1 MKFLKIKFIKMG
13 KSALHI
19 PNKQLEYVQKM
30 IPVLKRTGIIFCVV
44 LFMPYIITVF
54 GRGINEAEK
63 LPVLT
68 GPVITI
74 LTEKGTQ
81 MIPTD
86 EYLCGLLAQYYDK
99 GYTREE
105 LKALSIILRSNFLY
119 DLEAG
124 KKFYDIWSYQERR
137 DYWGQNFPSYEKEI
151 RNIISETAGKILLK
165 NGKIE
170 EITICNFS
178 HDGTDCESI
187 LKTNYADYVIY
198 QYF

>member
-1 MKFLKIKFIKMG
+1 MRKLTFQIPKKKFEIIK
-13 KSALHI
+13 
-19 PNKQLEYVQKM
+19 KM
-30 IPVLKRTGIIFCVV
+30 IPVLKITGVIFCVV
-44 LFMPYIITVF
+44 LFLPYIITVF
-54 GRGINEAEK
+54 VRGIDEAEK

-81 MIPTD
+81 SIPTD

-105 LKALSIILRSNFLY
+105 LKAICIILRSNFLY
-119 DLEAG
+119 NLEAN
-124 KKFYDIWSYQERR
+124 KNFYDIWSYQERR
-137 DYWGQNFPSYEKEI
+137 ENWGQNFPTYEREV

-170 EITICNFS
+170 EITMCEFS
-178 HDGTDCESI
+178 HDGSDCESI
-187 LKTNYADYVIY
+187 LQTNYADYAIY

>member
-1 MKFLKIKFIKMG
+1 MKFLKMKFYKMG

-19 PNKQLEYVQKM
+19 PNKQFESVHKM

-44 LFMPYIITVF
+44 LFLPYIITVF
-54 GRGINEAEK
+54 GRGIDEAEK

-81 MIPTD
+81 TIPTD
-86 EYLCGLLAQYYDK
+86 EYLCGLLAQYYDR

-119 DLEAG
+119 NLEAG
-124 KKFYDIWSYQERR
+124 KNFYDIWSYQERR
-137 DYWGQNFPSYEKEI
+137 DYWGQNFPIYEKEI

-187 LKTNYADYVIY
+187 LKTNYADYAIY

>member
-1 MKFLKIKFIKMG
+1 MNFYKMRKLTFQIPKKKFEIIK
-13 KSALHI
+13 
-19 PNKQLEYVQKM
+19 KM
-30 IPVLKRTGIIFCVV
+30 IPVLKITGVIFCVV
-44 LFMPYIITVF
+44 LFLPYIITVF
-54 GRGINEAEK
+54 VRGIDEAEK

-81 MIPTD
+81 SIPTD

-105 LKALSIILRSNFLY
+105 LKAICIILRSNFLY
-119 DLEAG
+119 NLEAN
-124 KKFYDIWSYQERR
+124 KNFYDIWSYQERR
-137 DYWGQNFPSYEKEI
+137 ENWGQNFPTYEREV

-170 EITICNFS
+170 EITMCEFS
-178 HDGTDCESI
+178 HDGSDCESI
-187 LKTNYADYVIY
+187 LQTNYADYAIY